1 MAKKQH
7 RVLWSAIVISAVLVA
22 SLLIFPSN
30 LAPKAFGL
38 PNQTS
43 KNAGIQSAQNATS
56 LGSPQSLM
64 ESVIKKTANTNATDF
79 ALKNLIKTTSGKDNT
94 TAANN
99 TAAANNTVMKTVLN
113 ATRNTNATNY
123 GVHNV
128 INATPPKSPIS

>member
-7 RVLWSAIVISAVLVA
+7 RVSWSAMVISAVLVA

-99 TAAANNTVMKTVLN
+99 TAAANNTEMKTVLN

>member
-7 RVLWSAIVISAVLVA
+7 RVSWSAMVISAVLVA

-94 TAANN
+94 TAPNN
-99 TAAANNTVMKTVLN
+99 TAAANNTAMKTVPN

>member
-30 LAPKAFGL
+30 LAPKALGL

-128 INATPPKSPIS
+128 INATSPTNPRS

>member
-56 LGSPQSLM
+56 LGSSQSLM

-99 TAAANNTVMKTVLN
+99 TAPANNTAMKTVLN

>member
-7 RVLWSAIVISAVLVA
+7 RVLWSAIVISTVLVA

-30 LAPKAFGL
+30 LAPKALGL

-64 ESVIKKTANTNATDF
+64 ESVIKKTAEHE
-79 ALKNLIKTTSGKDNT
+79 
-94 TAANN
+94 
-99 TAAANNTVMKTVLN
+99 
-113 ATRNTNATNY
+113 RN
-123 GVHNV
+123 GFC
-128 INATPPKSPIS
+128 PEKSN

>member
-43 KNAGIQSAQNATS
+43 KNAGIQSVQNATS

-94 TAANN
+94 TTANN
-99 TAAANNTVMKTVLN
+99 TAMKTVLN

>member
-7 RVLWSAIVISAVLVA
+7 RVSWSAMVISAVLVA

-43 KNAGIQSAQNATS
+43 KNAGIQSVQNATS

-79 ALKNLIKTTSGKDNT
+79 ALKNLIKTTSGKDNM

-99 TAAANNTVMKTVLN
+99 TAMKTVLN